1 MGGAPAP
8 PFLYRNYSE
17 LLWDWDNPKTFSLDL
32 GPRSNYFGLELEDLL
47 CFLTLRFDSISSFR
61 LASISLINS
70 ISLNTASSS
79 GLKQT
84 ILRGFMILAPS
95 RKALYIDGSWIQ
107 IRAFC
112 RWFIALSI
120 EGCSIPLSIRRERSL
135 EFQSTIGPYGTSQTP
150 LAYPWRQVLYD
161 RVQE

>member
-79 GLKQT
+79 GLK
-84 ILRGFMILAPS
+84 
-95 RKALYIDGSWIQ
+95 
-107 IRAFC
+107 
-112 RWFIALSI
+112 
-120 EGCSIPLSIRRERSL
+120 
-135 EFQSTIGPYGTSQTP
+135 
-150 LAYPWRQVLYD
+150 
-161 RVQE
+161 